1 MEHLY
6 HLMNSRDRPWLTL
19 KVVSKA
25 PAPTYI
31 PSFHEGDAIGGSVT
45 INLRK
50 EESIKAISIQVN
62 DALSHVIILVKLEP
76 SMSLFTSN
84 VVSVWLMQT

>member
-1 MEHLY
+1 
-6 HLMNSRDRPWLTL
+6 MNSRDRPWLTL

-62 DALSHVIILVKLEP
+62 DALSHVIILFELEP
-76 SMSLFTSN
+76 SMSPLFMSN